1 MLHFN
6 KKTVLPPRNYLRK
19 SANYSAK
26 PYLKKSLPRTLIN
39 GHPVR
44 QAGKHNLQKPGNEE
58 EVQTIPTIVNGVTM
72 KTNSKYNMEISG
84 TPIDP
89 INDCIDNSRDTINLL
104 KPNDIY
110 TGCFTTLGHNCRR

>member
-1 MLHFN
+1 LE
-6 KKTVLPPRNYLRK
+6 
-19 SANYSAK
+19 
-26 PYLKKSLPRTLIN
+26 KSLARTLIN

-44 QAGKHNLQKPGNEE
+44 QPGNHNLQKLGNEE

-89 INDCIDNSRDTINLL
+89 INDCIDNLLDTINDYNKRL
-104 KPNDIY
+104 Y
-110 TGCFTTLGHNCRR
+110 RQM